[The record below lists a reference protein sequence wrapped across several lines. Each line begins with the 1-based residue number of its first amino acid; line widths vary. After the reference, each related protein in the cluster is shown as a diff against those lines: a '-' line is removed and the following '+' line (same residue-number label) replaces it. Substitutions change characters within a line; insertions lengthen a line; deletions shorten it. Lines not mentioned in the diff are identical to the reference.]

1 MNSSSDFK
9 PRLFP
14 VLGAGSPAEI
24 DRAQGIDPTITL
36 NREKVTEIGR
46 DGAVGYIKK
55 SPTVGYRLGQLEYG
69 SIEIYQ
75 KLINTDTL
83 GNVGQD
89 AIDLNDFKTPYF
101 DICAYI
107 TDDDGTFEGTVH
119 YPTLRVAGFSVSIAD
134 PQAII
139 ERSFDLIGEKAI
151 IWQEGNKY
159 LIVNEKILGSAGDN
173 TITFGSASDF
183 TQVPVKDPD
192 TDGVTDE
199 YILRVVH
206 VDDSAGTSQVLTRT
220 TDWSYSDGTKTLTIS
235 ASVDANDTIRV
246 TYTSADAPD
255 TQFTLNDADPSA
267 LSGESADIFM
277 VVGDPTGS
285 ESRLIRLQSITLDVA
300 FDREDQMEIGN
311 TEVVQRGIK
320 TKTVTITLGRLME
333 DFSIEEILRDKFGDS
348 YGKIDVEKFVDNL
361 TIVIKIFEDSTKS
374 TLKYGFMAKNLTPSE
389 LRPSI
394 ATEEYGN
401 RENVLIGEELIISA
415 DNTKIGSI
423 T

>member
-1 MNSSSDFK
+1 MNHASNYK

-14 VLGAGSPAEI
+14 ILGAGSPAEI

-55 SPTVGYRLGQLEYG
+55 SPTIGYRLGQSEYG

-75 KLINTDTL
+75 KLVNTATL
-83 GNVGQD
+83 GDTGQD

-101 DICAYI
+101 DICAYL

-119 YPTLRVAGFSVSIAD
+119 YPTLRTSGFSVSIAD
-134 PQAII
+134 PQATI
-139 ERSFDLIGEKAI
+139 ERSFDLVGESAI

-159 LIVNEKILGSAGDN
+159 LIVEEVILTSAQT
-173 TITFGSASDF
+173 TIEFGSGADV

-192 TDGVTDE
+192 TTDT

-206 VDDSAGTSQVLTRT
+206 VDDSLGTSTVLTRT
-220 TDWSYSDGTKTLTIS
+220 TDWSYSDGTKILTLI
-235 ASVDANDTIRV
+235 ASVDTGDTIRV
-246 TYTSADAPD
+246 TFSSADAPTIQFAVLD
-255 TQFTLNDADPSA
+255 TDPA
-267 LSGESADIFM
+267 VLTGECADIFM
-277 VVGDPTGS
+277 CVGDPTGS
-285 ESRLIRLQSITLDVA
+285 ESRLIRLQSITLDVS
-300 FDREDQMEIGN
+300 FDREDQRELGN
-311 TEVVQRGIK
+311 TKVVQRGIRA
-320 TKTVTITLGRLME
+320 KTVTITLGRLLE
-333 DFSIEEILRDKFGDS
+333 DFTIEEILRDKLGDT
-348 YGKIDVEKFVDNL
+348 YGKLDVEKFSDDI
-361 TIVIKIFEDSTKS
+361 TIVIKIFTDNTKE
-374 TLKYGFMAKNLTPSE
+374 TLAYGFMAKNLSPSE

-401 RENVLIGEELIISA
+401 RENVLIGEELIISK